1 MGICGKVNMEQEKS
15 MNTAKTIVETLHK
28 MAQEPGAIDAA
39 TWLQGAMKLRV
50 LLQEEQ
56 EKLVDM
62 ERAVQELKA
71 TYLSEGD
78 TSSAAKIKT
87 ETSDIYVEAKKQEVF
102 IKTALDTVLLAKKF
116 STTEQEIY
124 KAH

>member
-1 MGICGKVNMEQEKS
+1 
-15 MNTAKTIVETLHK
+15 MNTARSIVNHLQS
-28 MAQEPGAIDAA
+28 MAQRQGVIDAN

-50 LLQEEQ
+50 LLQGEQ

-62 ERAVQELKA
+62 ERQVQELKA
-71 TYLSEGD
+71 IYLSEGD
-78 TSSAAKIKT
+78 SATSAKIKT

-102 IKTALDTVLLAKKF
+102 IKTALDVILLAKKYA
-116 STTEQEIY
+116 TTEVDIY

>member
-1 MGICGKVNMEQEKS
+1 MAEQ
-15 MNTAKTIVETLHK
+15 
-28 MAQEPGAIDAA
+28 PGAIDA
-39 TWLQGAMKLRV
+39 TLWLQGAMKLRV
-50 LLQEEQ
+50 LLQSEQ

-62 ERAVQELKA
+62 ERNVQDLKA

-102 IKTALDTVLLAKKF
+102 IKTALDTILLAKKF
-116 STTEQEIY
+116 ATTETEIY
-124 KAH
+124 KSM